1 MRAVV
6 QFRLTE
12 QEKQAIKNCVDTIK
26 CDCECQDKESCLAN
40 ACPFL
45 MENGGCMLEAMQ
57 DILYEQENG

>member
-1 MRAVV
+1 MRTIV

-12 QEKQAIKNCVDTIK
+12 KEKEAIKNCIDTIK
-26 CDCECQDKESCLAN
+26 CDCECQDRGSGLAN

-57 DILYEQENG
+57 DILNEQEND